1 MQYIVRKKGHRL
13 FPIVTL
19 ALLGLVLGLGLMSTG
34 AVHNEGLLELDG
46 NVAYDDGFG
55 FDPGTN
61 NCPFSVAGPDNGDP
75 DDCISNAAAFDWADV
90 CDRTSGGAL
99 AGYITE
105 AASQPAVLAG
115 SDVICQ
121 PDFVIGATDD
131 ISYHTGSDKDYQ
143 EIFDGSSAD
152 WGCQTSA
159 NATSKAD
166 ILNTYF
172 IVTSVEEADGPH
184 QVVYIGAERDSQHGS
199 AFNGYWILQS
209 GISVPGATTT
219 AGQLDC
225 TPNAPLDFSGQ
236 HVCGDVLILFNY
248 ETGGRIGRVAA
259 YQWQPGF
266 GTSNV
271 GCDGVASTGDE
282 CPFPNSAESHDPLCL
297 IVDVANGDC
306 RLVSAS
312 DDLCGR
318 VNGEPECQPTR
329 RKPQPCSG
337 PGSFSRPWAP
347 DSTVA
352 PTTFSEAGIDLTAL
366 GLNLCVG
373 AFMAETRSS
382 PSVHATLKDY
392 VLATG
397 LTECGVG
404 LTKTPS
410 VTDVC
415 EGRDAPVTYT
425 YVVSSGSP
433 TALTVNLSDDNGTP
447 GDPSDDI
454 DVDGGAGFSLAGGA
468 SQTFTITQI
477 INTSTTNTVTASATA
492 GGFSAT
498 ATAEATVAAYICT
511 IDVTKVCLG
520 DTTTVTFSGTV
531 TNTGTALLKNVTV
544 TDDQAGSVFGPADLV
559 PGASANYSGSFVPA
573 SLPSM
578 NTVIAAGAAFTP
590 DGQGDLDFSPS
601 AAASATC
608 GPLPQ

>member
-1 MQYIVRKKGHRL
+1 MHRV
-13 FPIVTL
+13 IRIAAL
-19 ALLGLVLGLGLMSTG
+19 ALLALVLGLGLTSTS
-34 AVHNEGLLELDG
+34 AIHNEGLLELDG
-46 NVAYDDGFG
+46 NLAFDGGLG
-55 FDPGTN
+55 FDPGTD
-61 NCPFSVAGPDNGDP
+61 NCPFSVAGPDNGNP
-75 DDCISNAAAFDWADV
+75 DDCISNAASFDWADV
-90 CDRTSGGAL
+90 CDKTNGGAL

-105 AASQPAVLAG
+105 AASLPSVPAGASIDDL
-115 SDVICQ
+115 ICQ
-121 PDFVIGATDD
+121 PDFIIGATDD
-131 ISYHTGSDKDYQ
+131 ISYHTGSDKDFQ
-143 EIFDGSSAD
+143 EIFDGTPAD

-159 NATSKAD
+159 NVTSKAD

-184 QVVYIGAERDSQHGS
+184 QVVYVGAERDSQHGS

-225 TPNAPLDFSGQ
+225 TPGAPLDFSGR
-236 HVCGDVLILFNY
+236 HVCGDVLVLFNY

-259 YQWQPGF
+259 YRWQPGF
-266 GTSNV
+266 SANNV
-271 GCDGVASTGDE
+271 GCDGISSTGDE
-282 CPFPNSAESHDPLCL
+282 CPSPTSSESHDPLCL

-318 VNGEPECQPTR
+318 VNGEPDCQPTR

-337 PGSFSRPWAP
+337 PGSFSRRWAP

-382 PSVHATLKDY
+382 PSVYATLKDY
-392 VLATG
+392 VLASTG

-433 TALTVNLSDDNGTP
+433 TALTVNLVDDNGTP
-447 GDPSDDI
+447 ADTSDDI
-454 DVDGGAGFSLAGGA
+454 DVDGGAGFSLASGA

-477 INTSTTNTVTASATA
+477 INTTTTNTVTATAAT
-492 GGFSAT
+492 GGFIGT
-498 ATAEATVAAYICT
+498 NTAEATVAAYICT
-511 IDVTKVCLG
+511 IDVTNVCLG

-544 TDDQAGSVFGPADLV
+544 TDDQAGSVFGPADLL
-559 PGASANYSGSFVPA
+559 PGASATYSGSFVPA
-573 SLPSM
+573 SLPSI
-578 NTVIAAGAAFTP
+578 NTVTATGAAFTP
-590 DGQGDLDFSPS
+590 DGQSDLGSSPS
-601 AAASATC
+601 AAATATC